1 MEPGVIAYKFLDE
14 GGVGPFT
21 GFRWPVAEW
30 VDAAGVDPCREGI
43 HACRVQD
50 LPLWLGRELWEIDL
64 EGEVVEQERKLVA
77 PRGRLARRI
86 DAWNDDVAYEF
97 GRFCARRTRERVGFL
112 PVLSGYVADVDRF
125 VAQRRIPI
133 AGFAA
138 ARAAE
143 RRDGPAAYEQERRVQ
158 AVWLAGR
165 LELKGPGG
173 RG

>member
-14 GGVGPFT
+14 GGVG
-21 GFRWPVAEW
+21 
-30 VDAAGVDPCREGI
+30 
-43 HACRVQD
+43 
-50 LPLWLGRELWEIDL
+50 
-64 EGEVVEQERKLVA
+64 
-77 PRGRLARRI
+77 
-86 DAWNDDVAYEF
+86 
-97 GRFCARRTRERVGFL
+97 ERVGFL